1 MMFISITSTDAK
13 RMFAAELA
21 GIFMESGG
29 KRATEPP
36 AICIY
41 GKHRDAV
48 CVACFDSKKHCEDA
62 MEKVLDAMS
71 TGALYVEITADC
83 IRHG

>member
-1 MMFISITSTDAK
+1 MFISITPADAK
-13 RMFAAELA
+13 QIFAAELA

-29 KRATEPP
+29 ERATEPP

-41 GKHRDAV
+41 GKHRDAT
-48 CVACFDSKKHCEDA
+48 CIAYFDSKKHCEDA
-62 MEKVLDAMS
+62 MGKVLAAMS

-83 IRHG
+83 IRAG